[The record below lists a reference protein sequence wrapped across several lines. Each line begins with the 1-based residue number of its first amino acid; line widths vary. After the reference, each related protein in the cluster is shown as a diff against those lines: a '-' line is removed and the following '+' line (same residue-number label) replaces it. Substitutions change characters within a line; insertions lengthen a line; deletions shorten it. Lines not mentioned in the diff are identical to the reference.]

1 MPVPAGPIAEG
12 DRVRR
17 DRVGVALLA
26 GGVGADGLALHAAH
40 DVLAEDLG
48 GSQVLA
54 HHVDR
59 ALDLAHVEVLAALE
73 QQDAARR
80 TASPRASHRGP
91 TMRISL
97 PATAIVH
104 DREGPL
110 DEPEQL
116 VALAEQLAE
125 QVAGSRR
132 RRDRLVG
139 ELLGHAG
146 VRRAHPGG
154 QPIVRP
160 PSTWRCRC
168 GTDMFASLPTFMTS
182 R

>member
-1 MPVPAGPIAEG
+1 MC
-12 DRVRR
+12 
-17 DRVGVALLA
+17 
-26 GGVGADGLALHAAH
+26 GADGLALLAAE

-48 GSQVLA
+48 GPQVLS

-59 ALDLAHVEVLAALE
+59 ALHLAHVEVLAALE
-73 QQDAARR
+73 QQEQLVEQPRDESRLGPHHLQLVARDGDRARR
-80 TASPRASHRGP
+80 
-91 TMRISL
+91 
-97 PATAIVH
+97 
-104 DREGPL
+104 EGLL
-110 DEPEQL
+110 DDPQQL
-116 VALAEQLAE
+116 VALAEQLGE
-125 QVAGSRR
+125 QVGVRDD

-154 QPIVRP
+154 QPIDRP
-160 PSTWRCRC
+160 PSTCRCRC